1 MESPTQQAARR
12 KHCFM
17 EEDDGLASIVPDLES
32 GCSETQTSHMNVKIS
47 NGSLISRPLYLQ
59 RRSSFR
65 NLSSYFVP
73 SPRYGGGAGTG
84 GRFFMTEARFEGVHQ
99 PHFLDSC
106 FLCRKPLGN
115 RDIFMYR
122 GDIPFCSEE
131 CRQEQI
137 DMDEAKEKSLN
148 LSASMKALRNK
159 DQKKSSSPTKSSPQG
174 YNLGTV
180 AAAYA

>member
-1 MESPTQQAARR
+1 MDSPTQQARR

-17 EEDDGLASIVPDLES
+17 EEDGGLASIVPDLES
-32 GCSETQTSHMNVKIS
+32 GFSENQRNNHMCKIS
-47 NGSLISRPLYLQ
+47 TGSLISRPLYLQ

-65 NLSSYFVP
+65 NLSSSFAS
-73 SPRYGGGAGTG
+73 SPRFG
-84 GRFFMTEARFEGVHQ
+84 GRIFYGEARFEEAHQ

-122 GDIPFCSEE
+122 GDMPFCSEE

-137 DMDEAKEKSLN
+137 EKDEAKEKSLN
-148 LSASMKALRNK
+148 LSASMKAMRKK
-159 DQKKSSSPTKSSPQG
+159 DQKRSSSSPTKSSPQG
-174 YNLGTV
+174 YSLGTV